1 MSPAPAMPPGAGLWL
16 VRHAQPLV
24 AAGTC
29 YGALDVPA
37 DPIATQAAAQR
48 LAQALPKR
56 VIARHSTLQRCE
68 HLAIATQSLRPD
80 LVIHPD
86 DRLREMDF
94 GIWEGHAWDSI
105 DQSAIDAW
113 TADFARHRPGGG
125 DNLAELLARVAAALK
140 DARQQARG
148 GTDVVWFTHAGVA
161 RCVRW
166 LLAHGE
172 KHMPK
177 ADEWP
182 LAAPAWGQWEIHGLT

>member
-1 MSPAPAMPPGAGLWL
+1 MQPGARLWL

-29 YGALDVPA
+29 YGTLDVPA
-37 DPIATQAAAQR
+37 DAPATQAAAQR
-48 LAQALPKR
+48 LARALPKR

-68 HLAIATQSLRPD
+68 HLALATQSLRPD
-80 LVIHPD
+80 LILQPD

-94 GIWEGHAWDSI
+94 GIWEGRVWNNI
-105 DQSAIDAW
+105 GQSAIDAW

-125 DNLAELLARVAAALK
+125 DNLAELLARVAAALNE
-140 DARQQARG
+140 ARQQALV

-161 RCVRW
+161 RCVAW

-172 KHMPK
+172 GRIPS
-177 ADEWP
+177 AEEWP
-182 LAAPAWGQWEIHGLT
+182 VPAPAWGEWAMHDLS